1 MNINQFMN
9 KHLYKEEVQ
18 DLAERLELDTSGKK
32 NDIINRII
40 ACKDFDI
47 EEVTRYFFKEQLY
60 SLCWEYDLPVSGSKG
75 DLWQRL
81 VAKLGLDK
89 EVLTIE
95 ELEQEKEKAAPI
107 TSIEHIIEDE
117 IAKEEVIDEELSKLV
132 NIIEQWIPDR
142 RYKGE
147 EGYQAELS
155 SLLKHKHGFKVQN
168 EVGSTQIDILVNDT
182 IPIELKKNPKRG
194 DFDRLSGQIIRNI
207 DAYGKLIVVV
217 CQLETKELFLE
228 YKNSLNNRYSSDELI
243 FILKS

>member
-1 MNINQFMN
+1 MNIKQFMN

-18 DLAERLELDTSGKK
+18 DLAKRLGLDTSGIKD
-32 NDIINRII
+32 DIINRITS
-40 ACKDFDI
+40 CKDFDI
-47 EEVTRYFFKEQLY
+47 EEVTRYFYKEQLY
-60 SLCWEYDLPVSGSKG
+60 SLCWEYDLPVSGSK
-75 DLWQRL
+75 DKLWQRL

-95 ELEQEKEKAAPI
+95 ELKQEKEKEIQTTTIKTI
-107 TSIEHIIEDE
+107 TEDE
-117 IAKEEVIDEELSKLV
+117 IAKEVVIDEELSKLV

-147 EGYQAELS
+147 EGYQVELS

-228 YKNSLNNRYSSDELI
+228 YRNSLNNRYSSEELI
-243 FILKS
+243 FIVKS